1 MMSCPQCG
9 TELPEE
15 AQLCPCCGKTFLGV
29 MMKAET
35 IAMRRV
41 AVELAAQKARR
52 ADTDRE
58 LVHPLDWR
66 KIAGAASVFLF
77 LLVLGTVVSRVGER
91 VGGANPWINA
101 EGQSTFGATG
111 ASPEWSTMVQ
121 LRETQLLPTADSAEA
136 RGELVNSSP
145 RTILQAELRTWFR
158 GPDGVRKGPASG
170 VVRLVPPGKT
180 VRFSTQG
187 AVRLPPSE
195 MSQLSWR
202 TQIVDIIF
210 AADK

>member
-35 IAMRRV
+35 IAMRRA

-52 ADTDRE
+52 AEADRE

-77 LLVLGTVVSRVGER
+77 LLVLSSVVSRVGER
-91 VGGANPWINA
+91 VGGGNPWIDA
-101 EGQSTFGATG
+101 DGQSTFGAAG
-111 ASPEWSTMVQ
+111 ASPELSKMVQ
-121 LRETQLLPTADSAEA
+121 LRETQLLPTVDSAEA

-145 RTILQAELRTWFR
+145 RTILEAELRTWFR
-158 GPDGVRKGPASG
+158 GPDGARKGPASG

-180 VRFSTQG
+180 VPFRTQG
-187 AVRLPPSE
+187 AVRLPADE
-195 MSQLSWR
+195 MAQLSWR
-202 TQIVDIIF
+202 TEIVEITF